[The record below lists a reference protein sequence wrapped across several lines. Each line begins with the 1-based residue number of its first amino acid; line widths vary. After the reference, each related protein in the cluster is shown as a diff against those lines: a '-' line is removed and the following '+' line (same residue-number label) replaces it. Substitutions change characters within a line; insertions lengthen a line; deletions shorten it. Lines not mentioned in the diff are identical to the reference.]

1 MSNRKSN
8 YPNAQQPD
16 LEPGEM
22 GELITHM
29 EELRALPAVREPD
42 EVRARV
48 KCSFSGVLMVKF
60 VRALRY

>member
-22 GELITHM
+22 GELITHICV
-29 EELRALPAVREPD
+29 APACRSNWDSAIRKVI
-42 EVRARV
+42 
-48 KCSFSGVLMVKF
+48 FYLY
-60 VRALRY
+60 LL